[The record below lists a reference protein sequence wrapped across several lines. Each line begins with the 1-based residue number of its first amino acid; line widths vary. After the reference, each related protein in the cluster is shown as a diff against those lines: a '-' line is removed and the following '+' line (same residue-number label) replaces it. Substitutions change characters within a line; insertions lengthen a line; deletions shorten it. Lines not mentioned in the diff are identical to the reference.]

1 MQRRKQSVINATLAD
16 DEQVMQKLT
25 WEDVKDLLSLN

>member
-1 MQRRKQSVINATLAD
+1 MQRRKQSIIDATLAD

-25 WEDVKDLLSLN
+25 WDDVKELLSI